1 MRIQRKDKI
10 IKLISENRMMKAH
23 ELAEHFQVSMETV
36 RRDLTELEA
45 EGIVRRVHGGAV
57 LNMSHSLEPDF
68 SYREIKNFEEKI
80 LIGKKAVSFVEE
92 GDTIIIDLGTTT
104 LEFAR
109 FLKGKKNVTVLTNSL
124 KIAIELMD
132 DPGITVIILGGV
144 VRRGEGTTSGYW
156 AEDVVDQ
163 FHVEKLFLGVGSMEP
178 EKGIMDYHIEETNL
192 RRHYLKHTKQ
202 VIALADYTKFG
213 ITALNKVCSTE
224 QVDILVTDERA
235 DKKMLKQFRERGVT
249 VVLA

>member
-23 ELAEHFQVSMETV
+23 ELAEYFQVSMETV

-45 EGIVRRVHGGAV
+45 EGIIRRVHGGAV

-132 DPGITVIILGGV
+132 DSGITVIILGGV

-213 ITALNKVCSTE
+213 ITALNKVCATE